1 MANRDSGKIRQYK
14 KPLNINLGMIFFG
27 VILVYII
34 ICVFMYFTTKHV
46 AGYQVKTG
54 SLYVENIYTGLALRD
69 EVIINSSYDGY
80 LNYYVRE
87 GERIG
92 AGKMVCTVDEGGR
105 LQDIIEEQSMGENS
119 LEEAD
124 LEEVRKDIMDYKK
137 DFDSRSFSSVYEFK
151 NSIEATVYKKA
162 NANILKNL
170 DSLNRSGESGLI
182 NICNAPTSGIVV
194 YSYDGYEDFEPSMI
208 TEDILKKTDYEK
220 TYLFSNELVNSGDKI
235 YKLITDEHWSL
246 IIKTDPERAQLL
258 LEMEYVQ
265 VKFLK
270 NQYVS
275 WAEVSSFTNKDADT
289 YVQLTF
295 NNSMVTF
302 CTDRFVD
309 IELILEEES
318 GLKVPNSAIVE
329 KSFYLVPE
337 DYVSKSGENGEQG
350 VLKEIYD
357 EDGNKLNEFIP
368 VSIYNKEEGK
378 YYIDSPELDHGD
390 RLQKLDSVDVHTIS
404 EMASL
409 VGVYNKN
416 KGYADFKQI
425 QILYQN
431 EEYSIIRSNTEY
443 GLVEYDYIV
452 LDAEMVEDNEL
463 LN

>member
-1 MANRDSGKIRQYK
+1 M
-14 KPLNINLGMIFFG
+14 
-27 VILVYII
+27 
-34 ICVFMYFTTKHV
+34 
-46 AGYQVKTG
+46 
-54 SLYVENIYTGLALRD
+54 
-69 EVIINSSYDGY
+69 
-80 LNYYVRE
+80 
-87 GERIG
+87 
-92 AGKMVCTVDEGGR
+92 
-105 LQDIIEEQSMGENS
+105 
-119 LEEAD
+119 
-124 LEEVRKDIMDYKK
+124 
-137 DFDSRSFSSVYEFK
+137 
-151 NSIEATVYKKA
+151 
-162 NANILKNL
+162 
-170 DSLNRSGESGLI
+170 
-182 NICNAPTSGIVV
+182 
-194 YSYDGYEDFEPSMI
+194 
-208 TEDILKKTDYEK
+208 
-220 TYLFSNELVNSGDKI
+220 
-235 YKLITDEHWSL
+235 
-246 IIKTDPERAQLL
+246 TDPERAQLL